1 LRRIFA
7 SQVSS
12 TGCLSRCKEETLI
25 SSASEFLDGRK
36 FDVVV
41 IGAGMA
47 GMAAAIRLALFDY
60 KVLLLERHNVPGGLN
75 SYYAL
80 GGRRY
85 DVGLHAVTNYV
96 PPGVRGTPLT
106 KIFRQLRI
114 DRDEFALSEQM
125 GSRIVFPGFDLS
137 FNNDAE
143 IFRSEI
149 ARVFPHCVAGFDRL
163 LKSMDEFDSLAL
175 DAPDLSARKILREH
189 LGEPPLED
197 ALLLPLCYYGSARE
211 NDMEFAQFVIM
222 YNALFREGFARPL
235 DGVRRVI
242 RVLRKKYRALGGER
256 RLKLGV
262 KRIVAAE
269 GKASRLQLDD
279 GQVIQADHVVST
291 IGLVETQ
298 RLCSDQAPDVS
309 EQEVGRLSFV
319 ETITVT
325 DRQPVD
331 FGWKDTIVFFN
342 DAEQFHYQ
350 RPANLVDPR
359 SGVICFPNNYR
370 YPDEQNLDDGFFRVT
385 ALADFKGWTSL
396 DEALYKQK
404 KAEWFDHLR
413 EVSLRML
420 PKTDETLFNRH
431 VIETDM
437 FTPRTIQHFT
447 GKLGGA
453 VYGAPEKRRDG
464 STHLNNLYLCGTD
477 QGFLGIIGAM
487 LSGISIVNQKIL
499 APS

>member
-1 LRRIFA
+1 M
-7 SQVSS
+7 
-12 TGCLSRCKEETLI
+12 
-25 SSASEFLDGRK
+25 
-36 FDVVV
+36 V

-47 GMAAAIRLALFDY
+47 GMAAAIRLALFDR

-114 DRDEFALSEQM
+114 DRDEFALSEQN
-125 GSRIVFPGFDLS
+125 GSRIAFPDFELCFTNDPEVFR
-137 FNNDAE
+137 AE
-143 IFRSEI
+143 VK
-149 ARVFPHCVAGFDRL
+149 RVFPQCLDGFDRL
-163 LKSMDEFDSLAL
+163 SRTMEEFDALAP
-175 DAPDLSARKILREH
+175 DAPDLSAREILREH
-189 LGEPPLED
+189 LGEPALED
-197 ALLLPLCYYGSARE
+197 ALMCPLCYYGSSRE
-211 NDMEFAQFVIM
+211 NDMEFAQFIIM
-222 YNALFREGFARPL
+222 FNALFREGFARPL

-242 RVLRKKYRALGGER
+242 RVLRNKYRALGGER

-262 KRIVAAE
+262 NRIVADE
-269 GKASRLQLDD
+269 GKVARLELDD

-291 IGLVETQ
+291 IGWVETQ
-298 RLCSDQAPDVS
+298 RLCSDREPDAA
-309 EQEVGRLSFV
+309 EEEVGRLSFV
-319 ETITVT
+319 ETITVI
-325 DRQPVD
+325 DLQPAE
-331 FGWKDTIVFFN
+331 FGWEDTIVFFN
-342 DAEQFHYQ
+342 ATERFVYE
-350 RPANLVDPR
+350 RPDDLVDPR

-370 YPDEQNLDDGFFRVT
+370 YPDGENLDEGFLRVT

-396 DEALYKQK
+396 EETVYKEK
-404 KAEWFDHLR
+404 KAEWYDVLH

-420 PKTDETLFNRH
+420 PKIDKARLNRH
-431 VIETDM
+431 LITTDM

-453 VYGAPEKRRDG
+453 VYGTPSKRRDG
-464 STHLNNLYLCGTD
+464 ATHLGNLYLCGTD
-477 QGFLGIIGAM
+477 QGFLGIVGAM

-499 APS
+499 SPS